1 MRLVL
6 ALCVLAAPAL
16 AECPPAS
23 DLTAD
28 AAPLLE
34 RLAVAP
40 DEAEARV
47 LMDELWRLWT
57 AAPDEAA
64 QALLDDGMERRES
77 YDFLAARALFGRLVD
92 YCPDYAE
99 GYNQRAFAAF
109 LVQDYEA
116 ALDDLDTALAL
127 NPDHVAALS
136 GRALTLMGLGRM
148 DEGQAALRA
157 ALALNPWLG
166 ERAMLIELPGEDI

>member
-1 MRLVL
+1 M
-6 ALCVLAAPAL
+6 
-16 AECPPAS
+16 
-23 DLTAD
+23 
-28 AAPLLE
+28 
-34 RLAVAP
+34 
-40 DEAEARV
+40 
-47 LMDELWRLWT
+47 
-57 AAPDEAA
+57 
-64 QALLDDGMERRES
+64 
-77 YDFLAARALFGRLVD
+77 
-92 YCPDYAE
+92 
-99 GYNQRAFAAF
+99 
-109 LVQDYEA
+109 QDYEA

>member
-1 MRLVL
+1 MA
-6 ALCVLAAPAL
+6 ALDRRAGRGRAG
-16 AECPPAS
+16 AS
-23 DLTAD
+23 RRRDGA
-28 AAPLLE
+28 
-34 RLAVAP
+34 
-40 DEAEARV
+40 ARV
-47 LMDELWRLWT
+47 LRF
-57 AAPDEAA
+57 P
-64 QALLDDGMERRES
+64 RR
-77 YDFLAARALFGRLVD
+77 ARALFGRLVD